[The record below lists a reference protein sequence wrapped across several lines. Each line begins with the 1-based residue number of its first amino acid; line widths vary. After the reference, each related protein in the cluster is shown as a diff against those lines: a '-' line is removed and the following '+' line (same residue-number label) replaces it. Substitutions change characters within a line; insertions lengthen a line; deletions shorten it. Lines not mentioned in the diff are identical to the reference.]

1 MKKKDMSDRKSKRK
15 YQTFYNDDNDNGGSA
30 GAEHRP
36 SKIPR
41 ATAASASAADAAGAA
56 AAAADDKKNTD
67 IVAAE
72 EFLTT
77 LDQLTTGREFFKTV
91 AQSKPEWVDFKDR
104 LEVLRPLFTFYR
116 ISKTTLQPS
125 KMKRLD
131 NAIKACAENYG
142 YYTDAEL
149 ANYLIFKSH
158 IRNPESLWEEPFHFI
173 VVQSQLLPRAR
184 DSQRLVA
191 QFEDCIIGFL
201 NSGALSVEEMQAIG
215 SRIDIDIRQGNP
227 LGSYIPQ

>member
-1 MKKKDMSDRKSKRK
+1 MSDRKSKRK

-41 ATAASASAADAAGAA
+41 HVSAAV
-56 AAAADDKKNTD
+56 AADDKKNTD

-91 AQSKPEWVDFKDR
+91 AQSKPDWVDFKDR

-173 VVQSQLLPRAR
+173 VVQSQLLPAR
-184 DSQRLVA
+184 DSQRLIA